1 MYFMLFIPLNSL
13 IMLYAILS
21 VHSGSF
27 KLIMQSEFSR
37 MNKYL
42 QRTVF
47 FRIKSDIC
55 GCAHKIRH
63 IMVSVIIIQNL

>member
-1 MYFMLFIPLNSL
+1 
-13 IMLYAILS
+13 
-21 VHSGSF
+21 
-27 KLIMQSEFSR
+27 

-63 IMVSVIIIQNL
+63 IMVGVIIIQNLKLV